1 MLLLGHVHVRPG
13 FGMIDTIGRI
23 VEKRID
29 WNQSFNYRSDPFCDK
44 VITFRAKSNLEGFVW
59 SHPSIT
65 GLVSQR
71 QFAPGSASFWQV
83 GHLDVFLSEYPDESH
98 NLTNLIFMTSSL

>member
-1 MLLLGHVHVRPG
+1 MMDTIIEGHLKVHVVTGACSVRPG

-29 WNQSFNYRSDPFCDK
+29 WKQSFNYRSDPFCDK
-44 VITFRAKSNLEGFVW
+44 VITFRPKSNLEGFVW
-59 SHPSIT
+59 SHQSIT

-71 QFAPGSASFWQV
+71 QFAPQC
-83 GHLDVFLSEYPDESH
+83 
-98 NLTNLIFMTSSL
+98 

>member
-1 MLLLGHVHVRPG
+1 MIDTIIEGHLKVHVHVRPV
-13 FGMIDTIGRI
+13 FGIIDTIGRI

-59 SHPSIT
+59 SHQSIT
-65 GLVSQR
+65 GLVCQR
-71 QFAPGSASFWQV
+71 QFAPQC
-83 GHLDVFLSEYPDESH
+83 
-98 NLTNLIFMTSSL
+98 